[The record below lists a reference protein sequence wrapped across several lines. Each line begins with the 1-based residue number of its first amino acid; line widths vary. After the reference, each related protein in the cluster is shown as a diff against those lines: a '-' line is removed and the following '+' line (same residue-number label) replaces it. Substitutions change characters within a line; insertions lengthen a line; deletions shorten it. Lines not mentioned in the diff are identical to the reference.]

1 MLIKHIRKHGHAWGG
16 RRKGETVMVCG
27 DTLAAAVTGARA
39 GARPHLA
46 PEADHAARAADR
58 LRQLARRLIQLLQV
72 ARRLLNF
79 VTVVETALV
88 HRLSKT
94 PTLRPQP
101 KPAQRQSGFR

>member
-1 MLIKHIRKHGHAWGG
+1 MPP
-16 RRKGETVMVCG
+16 
-27 DTLAAAVTGARA
+27 TLFSQSDGAQTCELRHRVE
-39 GARPHLA
+39 GHLA
-46 PEADHAARAADR
+46 IIYPDADHAARAADR

-94 PTLRPQP
+94 PTLRPQT
-101 KPAQRQSGFR
+101 KSAQRQSGFR